1 MKTHSK
7 FLVCTAASAAFVAIS
22 AVSASA
28 AIACS
33 GNVCWHSH
41 ERYRYP
47 HTAHVVVHADTWK
60 WGPSVTIREHEG
72 RGYWHGDRW
81 NTW

>member
-1 MKTHSK
+1 MKAISK
-7 FLVCTAASAAFVAIS
+7 FLICTTASAAFVALS

-41 ERYRYP
+41 ERYHYP
-47 HTAHVVVHADTWK
+47 RASHVVVHADTWRH
-60 WGPSVTIREHEG
+60 GPSISIREHEG
-72 RGYWHGDRW
+72 RGYWHGDSW
-81 NTW
+81 KSW